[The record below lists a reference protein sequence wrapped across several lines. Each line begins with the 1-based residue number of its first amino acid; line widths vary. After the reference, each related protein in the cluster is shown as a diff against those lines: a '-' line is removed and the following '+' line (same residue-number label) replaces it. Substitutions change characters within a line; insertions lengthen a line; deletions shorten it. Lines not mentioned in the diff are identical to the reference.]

1 MSHPSITFRQ
11 EFLDLHPDAWL
22 QEPIL
27 DLFSEDFLGRIQRLK
42 VDLATRPDG
51 VEFKSA
57 QVNDNTQ
64 KTQWA
69 AWRIQLPRAS
79 LS

>member
-11 EFLDLHPDAWL
+11 EFLDLHPDAWP
-22 QEPIL
+22 QEPLL
-27 DLFSEDFLGRIQRLK
+27 DLFSEDFLGRLQRLK
-42 VDLATRPDG
+42 VDLAPQQD
-51 VEFKSA
+51 VMVSKSA

-69 AWRIQLPRAS
+69 AWRHL
-79 LS
+79 